1 MLTFYQYL
9 AFILP
14 FIFVFIKGYFLSIE
28 FSLYPYL
35 ISAGLLPY
43 KDIVDQHF
51 PSLFFGTFSL
61 PFALVNSPEKLLFIL
76 TGLNLATTFLL
87 FATLKKLKADNYQ
100 LWTLIFSLLLIFF
113 SANTL
118 WIETF
123 ICFLLALV
131 FYLNTNGGWVAG
143 ITIGTLISQIVLMRP
158 TLVIFLLGYY
168 IFLVKNKVPVF
179 IGAVVGSAFS
189 ILYLIRHD
197 IVGDFYNVAIIFNR
211 DVYANLQSPSPS
223 LRQILSVS
231 LLAIT
236 FTALAISKKNFM
248 SALVALPTIIL
259 IFPRFGLEHL
269 QVFGLVFVYFLAQ
282 LKLSKVITNL
292 VFVICLLVGIQSW
305 LSIYKASYGNYFYSQ
320 DTVSAAKQIAT
331 LEDKNIY
338 LFGASDLIYQLA
350 EKLPPNNYYLPSL
363 PWYLNYEPFKTKLID
378 SLKSTNTII
387 VDPEF
392 SVDGQKLTSSAQSV
406 YAYIKMNYYLAGK
419 INNLEVYKQNK

>member
-14 FIFVFIKGYFLSIE
+14 FVFVFIKGYFLSIE

-35 ISAGLLPY
+35 VSAGLLPY

-87 FATLKKLKADNYQ
+87 LATLKKLKADNYQ

-131 FYLNTNGGWVAG
+131 FYLNTTGGWIAG
-143 ITIGTLISQIVLMRP
+143 ITIGALMSQIVLMRP

-168 IFLVKNKVPVF
+168 VLLVKNKVPVF
-179 IGAVVGSAFS
+179 IGAVVGLAFS
-189 ILYLIRHD
+189 ILYLISHN

-211 DVYANLQSPSPS
+211 DVYVNLQSPSPS
-223 LRQILSVS
+223 LRQIISVA

-236 FTALAISKKNFM
+236 FTALSVGKKSYM
-248 SALVALPTIIL
+248 STLFGLSTIIL

-269 QVFGLVFVYFLAQ
+269 QAFGLVFVYFLAQ
-282 LKLSKVITNL
+282 LKLSKATTNL
-292 VFVICLLVGIQSW
+292 VLAICLFVGLQSW
-305 LSIYKASYGNYFYSQ
+305 LSIYKGVYGNYFYGQ
-320 DTVSAAKQIAT
+320 DTVSAAKQIAI

-363 PWYLNYEPFKTKLID
+363 PWYLNYGPFKTKLID
-378 SLKSTNTII
+378 SLKYTNTII
-387 VDPEF
+387 VDPDF

-406 YAYIKMNYYLAGK
+406 YAYIKMKYYLAGK